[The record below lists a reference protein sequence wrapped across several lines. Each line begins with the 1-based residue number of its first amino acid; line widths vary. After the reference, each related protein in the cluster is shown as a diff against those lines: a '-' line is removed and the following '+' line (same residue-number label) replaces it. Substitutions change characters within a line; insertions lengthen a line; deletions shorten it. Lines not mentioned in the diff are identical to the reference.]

1 MGMKID
7 KLATTKTIVGALALH
22 AICLLPAYAQEGGFF
37 TGKTISLLCITR
49 CAIGA
54 GQYM

>member
-22 AICLLPAYAQEGGFF
+22 AICLLPAYAQEG
-37 TGKTISLLCITR
+37 
-49 CAIGA
+49 
-54 GQYM
+54 